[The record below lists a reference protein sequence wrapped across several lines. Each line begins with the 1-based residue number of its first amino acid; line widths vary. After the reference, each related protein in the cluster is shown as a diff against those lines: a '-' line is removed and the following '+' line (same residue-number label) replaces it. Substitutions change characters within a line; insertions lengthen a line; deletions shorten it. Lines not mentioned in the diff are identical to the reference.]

1 MRKIV
6 RDLRKSSQESYDLVI
21 VGGGIYGI
29 MLSFEA
35 VCRNLRPLLL
45 EKNDFISATSLNH
58 LRTVHGGVRYLQ
70 SLDLHRFKE
79 SVAERKWFLKYLPQF
94 VNVVPCL
101 MPLYGKGLY
110 RNSIFRIG
118 LLLNDILSF
127 NRNISIADKEQ
138 HLPRCRVINSGKTRE
153 LFSTVDQQGLTGSAL
168 WYDANVEEYQRLM
181 MELIKLAVT
190 SGATALNY
198 VHAAALLKE
207 NDCVTGI
214 QAVDRE
220 NGKEYEFKAP
230 IVINAAGP
238 WCREVAAAL
247 DRDNVSLFKKRLL
260 VWNVLFNKE
269 ALSDHALGLSPLKGG
284 GHNYFFHPWKGRLL
298 VGTGEIEIAAAS
310 HDNEFSP
317 GNEELNQKFL
327 QGGPGGAV
335 FSKSAPPGR
344 RRQSDK
350 ETIVPSE
357 AMEKFIKDINAA
369 VPELKITEADIQR
382 VYSGVLPAEENG
394 TMTKRE
400 KIFDHSTNGGPKG
413 LFSISGIKFT
423 TSRLVADKALNR
435 VFPKAK
441 RMPHEKILEKMKDK
455 NISFDYDWDSPKEQD
470 LTLLKE
476 IVDNES
482 VLHLSDLILRR
493 TSLGDHPERAIKIL
507 PKIRPIF
514 DWDDNRWEIEIDQL
528 KSFFASGGQ
537 GDSFREN
544 RPPGPPAKA
553 FDYRGFN
560 K

>member
-1 MRKIV
+1 MAKIV
-6 RDLRKSSQESYDLVI
+6 RDPEKCSQESYDLII
-21 VGGGIYGI
+21 VGSGIYGI

-35 VCRNLRPLLL
+35 VRRNLRPLLL
-45 EKNDFISATSLNH
+45 EKNDFINATSLNH

-70 SLDLHRFKE
+70 SLDLPRFIE

-138 HLPRCRVINSGKTRE
+138 HLPCCRVINPGKTRE
-153 LFSTVDQQGLTGSAL
+153 LFPTVDQQGLTGSAL
-168 WYDANVEEYQRLM
+168 WYDATVEEYQRLM

-198 VHAAALLKE
+198 VNAAALLKE
-207 NDCVTGI
+207 KDGVVGV
-214 QAVDRE
+214 QAVDE
-220 NGKEYEFKAP
+220 ETGKEYEFKAP
-230 IVINAAGP
+230 IVINSAGP

-269 ALSDHALGLSPLKGG
+269 ALSNHALGLSPLKGG
-284 GHNYFFHPWKGRLL
+284 GHNYFFHPWKNRLL
-298 VGTGEIEIAAAS
+298 VGTGELVVEK
-310 HDNEFSP
+310 NE
-317 GNEELNQKFL
+317 
-327 QGGPGGAV
+327 
-335 FSKSAPPGR
+335 
-344 RRQSDK
+344 K
-350 ETIVPSE
+350 ETIVPAE
-357 AMEKFIKDINAA
+357 AMEKFIKDINTT
-369 VPELKITEADIQR
+369 VPGLKITETDIQR
-382 VYSGVLPAEENG
+382 IYSGILPAEEND

-400 KIFDHSTNGGPKG
+400 KILDHSAHGGPKG

-423 TSRLVADKALNR
+423 TSRLVADKTLNR
-435 VFPKAK
+435 IFPKAK
-441 RMPHEKILEKMKDK
+441 KVPHERIPGKTEIK
-455 NISFDYDWDSPKEQD
+455 NLSFDYDWEPYDEKDLSP
-470 LTLLKE
+470 LKE
-476 IVDNES
+476 IVENES

-514 DWDDNRWEIEIDQL
+514 DWDDNRWEIEIDRL
-528 KSFFASGGQ
+528 KKIFASGGQ
-537 GDSFREN
+537 GALLKN
-544 RPPGPPAKA
+544 RPLDPRKT
-553 FDYRGFN
+553 FY
-560 K
+560 

>member
-1 MRKIV
+1 MTKII
-6 RDLRKSSQESYDLVI
+6 RDPGKCSQEWYDLII

-35 VCRNLRPLLL
+35 VRRNLRPLLL
-45 EKNDFISATSLNH
+45 EKSDFISATSLNH

-79 SVAERKWFLKYLPQF
+79 SVAERRWFLKHLPQF
-94 VNVVPCL
+94 VNVIPCL

-110 RNSIFRIG
+110 RNSVFRIG

-138 HLPRCRVINSGKTRE
+138 HLCRSKVINPEKTRE
-153 LFSTVDQQGLTGSAL
+153 LFPAVDQQGLTGSAL
-168 WYDANVEEYQRLM
+168 WYDATVEEYQRLM

-198 VHAAALLKE
+198 ISARALLKE
-207 NDCVTGI
+207 NHCVTGV
-214 QAVDRE
+214 QSVDQE
-220 NGKEYEFKAP
+220 SGKKYEFKAP
-230 IVINAAGP
+230 VVINASGP

-269 ALSDHALGLSPLKGG
+269 AVSNHALGLSPLKCG
-284 GHNYFFHPWKGRLL
+284 GHNYFFHPWKNRLL
-298 VGTGEIEIAAAS
+298 VGTGEIDIAAAS

-317 GNEELNQKFL
+317 GNDQINQKLLLGRPDVSRGGFL
-327 QGGPGGAV
+327 E
-335 FSKSAPPGR
+335 KNPPGR
-344 RRQSDK
+344 RRQSEK
-350 ETIVPSE
+350 ETSVPAE
-357 AMEKFIKDINAA
+357 AMEKFIKDINTM
-369 VPELKITEADIQR
+369 VPGLKITETDIQR
-382 VYSGVLPAEENG
+382 VYSGILPAEENG

-400 KIFDHSTNGGPKG
+400 KIFDHSKNGGPKG

-423 TSRLVADKALNR
+423 TSRLVADKILNR
-435 VFPKAK
+435 VFPKVK
-441 RMPHEKILEKMKDK
+441 KMLHEKILEKMEIK
-455 NISFDYDWDSPKEQD
+455 NIPFDYDWDSPTEKD
-470 LTLLKE
+470 LNLLKE
-476 IVDNES
+476 IVENES

-514 DWDDNRWEIEIDQL
+514 DWDDNRWKEEVKQL
-528 KSFFASGGQ
+528 KKTVEL
-537 GDSFREN
+537 DSISCSHENTRKKDRRE
-544 RPPGPPAKA
+544 
-553 FDYRGFN
+553 
-560 K
+560 

>member
-1 MRKIV
+1 MAKIA
-6 RDLRKSSQESYDLVI
+6 RDPAKCSQESYDLII

-35 VCRNLRPLLL
+35 VRRDLRPLLL
-45 EKNDFISATSLNH
+45 EKNDFISGTSLNH

-70 SLDLHRFKE
+70 SMDLHRFKE
-79 SVAERKWFLKYLPQF
+79 SVAERKWFLKHLPQF
-94 VNVVPCL
+94 VNVMPCL

-138 HLPRCRVINSGKTRE
+138 HLSGCKVINPGKTRE
-153 LFSTVDQQGLTGSAL
+153 FFPAVDRQGLTGSAL
-168 WYDANVEEYQRLM
+168 WFDANVEEYQRLM
-181 MELIKLAVT
+181 MGLIKVAVHA
-190 SGATALNY
+190 GATALNY
-198 VHAAALLKE
+198 VDAKALLKE
-207 NDCVTGI
+207 NDCVAGI

-220 NGKEYEFKAP
+220 TGKEYEFKAP

-247 DRDNVSLFKKRLL
+247 DRDHVSLFKKRLL

-284 GHNYFFHPWKGRLL
+284 GHNYFFHPWKRRLL
-298 VGTGEIEIAAAS
+298 VGTGEIVVNS

-317 GNEELNQKFL
+317 GNEELNQKLL
-327 QGGPGGAV
+327 QGVQGDG
-335 FSKSAPPGR
+335 FLEKSPPGC
-344 RRQSDK
+344 
-350 ETIVPSE
+350 ETIVPAE
-357 AMEKFIKDINAA
+357 AMEKFITDINAA
-369 VPELKITEADIQR
+369 VPGLNITEADIQR
-382 VYSGVLPAEENG
+382 VYSGILPADENG
-394 TMTKRE
+394 TMSKRE

-423 TSRLVADKALNR
+423 TSRLVADKTLNR

-441 RMPHEKILEKMKDK
+441 KMPHEKILEKMEIK
-455 NISFDYDWDSPKEQD
+455 NISFDYHWDSPKEED
-470 LTLLKE
+470 LSLLKE
-476 IVDNES
+476 IVENES

-514 DWDDNRWEIEIDQL
+514 DWDDRGWGEEIDRL
-528 KSFFASGGQ
+528 KS
-537 GDSFREN
+537 
-544 RPPGPPAKA
+544 
-553 FDYRGFN
+553 DYGCGLQNPFHYKWEGLLKN
-560 K
+560 I

>member
-1 MRKIV
+1 MTKIA
-6 RDLRKSSQESYDLVI
+6 RDPEKCSQESYDLVI

-35 VCRNLRPLLL
+35 VRRNLRPLLL

-70 SLDLHRFKE
+70 SFDIHRFRE
-79 SVAERKWFLKYLPQF
+79 SVAERKWFLKHLPQF
-94 VNVVPCL
+94 VNVIPCL

-127 NRNISIADKEQ
+127 NRNTSIANKEQ
-138 HLPRCRVINSGKTRE
+138 HLPRCKVINPGKTRE
-153 LFSTVDQQGLTGSAL
+153 LFPTVDQQGLAGSAL
-168 WYDANVEEYQRLM
+168 WFDATVEEYQRLM
-181 MELIKLAVT
+181 IELIKQAVF

-198 VHAAALLKE
+198 VNAAALLKE
-207 NDCVTGI
+207 NNCVAGV

-220 NGKEYEFKAP
+220 TGKEYEFKAP

-247 DRDNVSLFKKRLL
+247 DRDHVSLFKKRLL
-260 VWNVLFNKE
+260 VWNVLFNKK

-284 GHNYFFHPWKGRLL
+284 GHNYFFHPWKNRLL
-298 VGTGEIEIAAAS
+298 VGTGEIVVTS

-317 GNEELNQKFL
+317 ENNEINQKFL
-327 QGGPGGAV
+327 RGGPGGAV
-335 FSKSAPPGR
+335 FSKSAPPGG
-344 RRQSDK
+344 
-350 ETIVPSE
+350 ETTVPAE
-357 AMEKFIKDINAA
+357 AMEKFIKDINTA
-369 VPELKITEADIQR
+369 VPDLKITETDIQR
-382 VYSGVLPAEENG
+382 VFSGILPAEENG

-400 KIFDHSTNGGPKG
+400 KILDHSANEGPKG

-423 TSRLVADKALNR
+423 TSRLVADKTLNR

-441 RMPHEKILEKMKDK
+441 KMPHEKILEKTEIK
-455 NISFDYDWDSPKEQD
+455 NISFDYHWDSPREED

-476 IVDNES
+476 IVENES

-507 PKIRPIF
+507 PKIRSIF
-514 DWDDNRWEIEIDQL
+514 DWDDKRWEDEIDQL

-537 GDSFREN
+537 KPF
-544 RPPGPPAKA
+544 
-553 FDYRGFN
+553 
-560 K
+560 

>member
-1 MRKIV
+1 MAKIV
-6 RDLRKSSQESYDLVI
+6 RDLKKCSQESYDLII

-35 VCRNLRPLLL
+35 VRRNLRPLLL
-45 EKNDFISATSLNH
+45 EKNDFISGSSLNH

-79 SVAERKWFLKYLPQF
+79 SVAERKWFLKHLPQF
-94 VNVVPCL
+94 VNVIPCL
-101 MPLYGKGLY
+101 MPLYGKGIY

-138 HLPRCRVINSGKTRE
+138 RLPRCRVINPGKTRE
-153 LFSTVDQQGLTGSAL
+153 LFSTADQQGLTGSAL
-168 WYDANVEEYQRLM
+168 WYDATVEEYQRLM
-181 MELIKLAVT
+181 MELIKLAVS

-207 NDCVTGI
+207 NDCVTGV
-214 QAVDRE
+214 QAVDQE
-220 NGKEYEFKAP
+220 TGKEYEFKAP

-238 WCREVAAAL
+238 WCREVAAVF
-247 DRDNVSLFKKRLL
+247 DRDHVPLFKKRLL

-269 ALSDHALGLSPLKGG
+269 ALSDYALGLSPLKGG
-284 GHNYFFHPWKGRLL
+284 GHNYFFHPWKNRLL

-310 HDNEFSP
+310 HDNKFSP
-317 GNEELNQKFL
+317 KNDELNQKFL
-327 QGGPGGAV
+327 QRGPGGAV

-344 RRQSDK
+344 
-350 ETIVPSE
+350 ETIVPAV
-357 AMEKFIKDINAA
+357 AMENFIKDINTV

-382 VYSGVLPAEENG
+382 IYSGILPAEENG

-400 KIFDHSTNGGPKG
+400 KIFDHSKNGGPKG

-423 TSRLVADKALNR
+423 TSRLVADKTLNR

-441 RMPHEKILEKMKDK
+441 KMPHEKILEKMEIK
-455 NISFDYDWDSPKEQD
+455 NISFDYEWDSPDEED
-470 LTLLKE
+470 LSLLKE
-476 IVDNES
+476 IVENES

-514 DWDDNRWEIEIDQL
+514 DWDDNRWKIETDRL
-528 KSFFASGGQ
+528 KNFFTSGGQ
-537 GDSFREN
+537 GALLKN
-544 RPPGPPAKA
+544 RPLDPRKT
-553 FDYRGFN
+553 FY
-560 K
+560 

>member
-1 MRKIV
+1 MVKIA
-6 RDLRKSSQESYDLVI
+6 RDPGKCSQEPYDLVI

-35 VCRNLRPLLL
+35 VRRNLRPLLL
-45 EKNDFISATSLNH
+45 EKNDFINATSLNH

-70 SLDLHRFKE
+70 SLDLLRFKE

-127 NRNISIADKEQ
+127 NRNISIDKEQ
-138 HLPRCRVINSGKTRE
+138 HLSRCKVINPEKTRE
-153 LFSTVDQQGLTGSAL
+153 LFPTVDQQGLTGSAL
-168 WYDANVEEYQRLM
+168 WFDATVEEYQRLM

-190 SGATALNY
+190 SGATVLNY
-198 VHAAALLKE
+198 VHAAALFKE
-207 NDCVTGI
+207 NDCVAGV

-220 NGKEYEFKAP
+220 TGKEYEFKAP

-238 WCREVAAAL
+238 WCREVAAAF
-247 DRDNVSLFKKRLL
+247 DRDHVSLFKKRLL

-269 ALSDHALGLSPLKGG
+269 ALSNHALGLSPLKGG
-284 GHNYFFHPWKGRLL
+284 GHNYFFHPWKNRLL

-310 HDNEFSP
+310 HDSEFSP
-317 GNEELNQKFL
+317 GKGENNQKLL
-327 QGGPGGAV
+327 QGSSDASRDG
-335 FSKSAPPGR
+335 FLEKSPPGR
-344 RRQSDK
+344 RRQSEK
-350 ETIVPSE
+350 ETIVPAE
-357 AMEKFIKDINAA
+357 VMENFIKDINTA
-369 VPELKITEADIQR
+369 VPGLKLTEADIQR
-382 VYSGVLPAEENG
+382 VYSGILPAEENG

-400 KIFDHSTNGGPKG
+400 KIFDHSKNGGPKG

-423 TSRLVADKALNR
+423 TSRLVADKTLNR

-441 RMPHEKILEKMKDK
+441 KIPHEKILEKAEIR
-455 NISFDYDWDSPKEQD
+455 NLYFDYDWDSPKEED

-476 IVDNES
+476 IIENES

-514 DWDDNRWEIEIDQL
+514 DWGDNRWEIEIDQL
-528 KSFFASGGQ
+528 KDFFASGGQ
-537 GDSFREN
+537 G
-544 RPPGPPAKA
+544 GA
-553 FDYRGFN
+553 F
-560 K
+560 